1 MVGLNIQVLQ
11 QQGMTQLELWS
22 KKIITKLIEKFTRT
36 EFDAAFS
43 TIISKAELI
52 FFSEYMYNNI
62 DIGFL
67 LQ

>member
-52 FFSEYMYNNI
+52 FFRIHVKYI